1 MVQALGSIY
10 AVYLL
15 LIANRITKLSSFSEI
30 GFACFGTASIY
41 VINIVVAVATVGM
54 PIAYFMIFGDIARPI
69 LVDIGIS
76 ETSFFSSEAFAKIV
90 IAVLLYFF
98 II

>member
-1 MVQALGSIY
+1 M
-10 AVYLL
+10 YLL
-15 LIANRITKLSSFSEI
+15 IQANKITGLGSFSEL

-41 VINIVVAVATVGM
+41 VINFVLGVVTVGM
-54 PIAYFMIFGDIARPI
+54 PITYFMIFGDIARPI